1 MANLG
6 GVILMVGAAKRSAA
20 ALFSDVKDHYSHR
33 VRMVLAEKGVG
44 VEIVAADP
52 QSPPREVLEANPY
65 ASLPTLIDRDLTL
78 YEPRIIMEYLDER
91 FPHPPL
97 LPVYPVARAEIRQY
111 IHRVEQD
118 WCPLVDSLLR
128 SRSKDQ
134 LANARKQLAD
144 GLIAV
149 APIFAD
155 KPFFMSPDFSL
166 LDCCLAPILWRL
178 PVFDIHIPLTRQTQP
193 LLDYME
199 RVFTRESFQASLSDW
214 ERSIHSA

>member
-1 MANLG
+1 
-6 GVILMVGAAKRSAA
+6 MVGAGKRSAT
-20 ALFSDVKDHYSHR
+20 ALFSDAKDHYSHG

-44 VEIVAADP
+44 VEVVAADP
-52 QSPPREVLEANPY
+52 QHLPREVLETNPY
-65 ASLPTLIDRDLTL
+65 GSLPTLIDRDLTI
-78 YEPRIIMEYLDER
+78 YEPRIMMEYLDER

-97 LPVYPVARAEIRQY
+97 LPVYPVTRAEIRQY
-111 IHRVEQD
+111 IHRVEKD
-118 WCPLVDSLLR
+118 WCPLVDTLLR

-134 LANARKQLAD
+134 LASARKQLAD
-144 GLIAV
+144 GLTAV

-155 KPFFMSPDFSL
+155 KPFFMSADFSL

-178 PVFDIHIPLTRQTQP
+178 PSFDIHLPLTRQTQP
-193 LLDYME
+193 LLDYMQ